1 MTEWI
6 KWWKD
11 KTFLTI
17 LVIVLIA
24 MASSFLV
31 AYFTSA
37 WWISIIIA
45 CGAGLIIRKI
55 ITNKLD
61 KMCESTNQQ

>member
-1 MTEWI
+1 MTTWI

-11 KTFLTI
+11 KTFLMI

-24 MASSFLV
+24 MVSSFLV

-61 KMCESTNQQ
+61 KMCESANQQ